1 MRGHLRQRSER
12 SWAIVVDIGR
22 DPETGRRRQRWHT
35 VSGRKRDAQRALREI
50 LHSME
55 KGSYVE
61 PNKLT
66 VAQWLAQWCESY
78 VSMHTTLRTQESYNS
93 IVKHHLV
100 PALGSILLSQL
111 QPQHIQKYYAKVLLS
126 GRCDGRGGLSARS
139 VLYHHR
145 IISEALDH
153 AVKMGLAARNVAN
166 VVDPPRVAKA
176 KLNVL
181 KPDEL
186 STFLNAARETPYY
199 VYYCT
204 LLYTGLR
211 RGEALALKWGNVDL
225 LGAELQVV
233 ETAFKLGNG
242 TYVVK
247 EPKTPHSCRLISL
260 PPSLAVLLR
269 QYRSDQELLRHKM
282 GKSLNDNDFVF
293 TNYDGTPLDPNIV
306 TRTFSRILKKAELPH
321 IRLHDLRHTHA
332 TLMLKAGVHPKIVSE
347 RLGHANIGITLDTYS
362 HVLPGLQEA
371 AAEKFDRLLDEEANS
386 GNQGSDVSKML
397 ANQARN
403 GAELLKNESERCG
416 SRTHDALIKSQVLYH

>member
-1 MRGHLRQRSER
+1 MRGHIRQRSKR

-35 VSGRKRDAQRALREI
+35 VNGRKRDAQRALREL

-55 KGSYVE
+55 QGSYIE

-66 VAQWLAQWCESY
+66 MAQWLTQWCETY
-78 VSMHTTLRTQESYNS
+78 VSMHTTLRTQESYDS
-93 IVKHHLV
+93 IVKHHLI
-100 PALGSILLSQL
+100 PTLGSIPLSQL
-111 QPQHIQKYYAKVLLS
+111 QPQHIQEYYSKALS
-126 GRCDGRGGLSARS
+126 GGRCDGRGGLSARS

-153 AVKMGLAARNVAN
+153 AVKMGLAARNVAG
-166 VVDPPRVAKA
+166 VVEPPRVAKA
-176 KLNVL
+176 KLNVI

-186 STFLNAARETPYY
+186 PVFLEAARETPYY

-211 RGEALALKWGNVDL
+211 RGEALALKWGNIDL
-225 LGAELQVV
+225 LSAELQVV

-260 PPSLAVLLR
+260 PPSLTVLLR
-269 QYRSDQELLRHKM
+269 QYRNDQELLRHKM
-282 GKSLNDNDFVF
+282 EKSLNDNDFVF
-293 TNYDGTPLDPNIV
+293 VNPDGTLLDPNIV
-306 TRTFSRILKKAELPH
+306 TRTFARIIKKAGLSH

-371 AAEKFDRLLDEEANS
+371 AAERFDRLLDEEAIGS
-386 GNQGSDVSKML
+386 NQGSNVSKMF
-397 ANQARN
+397 AT
-403 GAELLKNESERCG
+403 GPHNESERCG
-416 SRTHDALIKSQVLYH
+416 TRTHDTLIKSQVLFH